1 MACYVVATYVLG
13 IGDRH
18 CSNMM
23 IQKDGHFFH
32 IDFGHFLG
40 HFKTFIGI
48 DRESNMFYFSD
59 AFVHVLGGFE
69 SQTYSEFEAL
79 CCKAFCIIRKNHNI
93 LITLLYLMKNTGIP
107 ELSSVDDIKYVENAL
122 MLNLSD
128 DEACQKLRDMLKLV
142 PTLIIIQ
149 SIFLVCFNK

>member
-1 MACYVVATYVLG
+1 
-13 IGDRH
+13 
-18 CSNMM
+18 
-23 IQKDGHFFH
+23 
-32 IDFGHFLG
+32 
-40 HFKTFIGI
+40 
-48 DRESNMFYFSD
+48 MFYFSD

-142 PTLIIIQ
+142 PTLKITAVSDFCHQIQ
-149 SIFLVCFNK
+149 H